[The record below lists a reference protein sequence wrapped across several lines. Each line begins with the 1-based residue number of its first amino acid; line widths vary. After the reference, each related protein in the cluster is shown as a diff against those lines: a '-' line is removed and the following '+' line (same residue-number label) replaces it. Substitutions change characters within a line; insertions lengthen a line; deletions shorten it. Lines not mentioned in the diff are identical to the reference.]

1 MKTIV
6 YYIAITV
13 VFCTLF
19 ISCERDDEERKNQ
32 NQYEIDKSK
41 VYVDDNYENRLKD
54 SVWYY
59 YKYLSLWESGISPKI
74 SEIGK
79 MDSTNYLKDNYTQ
92 YFQSASDVLGYLM
105 YLTKA
110 NVIGNS
116 VKSNAG
122 SGNSYMYYK
131 DIIYDHKKGESKAYD
146 WYSFLDRG
154 GFITGAVQEGY
165 ISGFG
170 MDLMYLQK
178 TNTENADLF
187 IRFIEKNSAAYHA
200 GLRRGHQITSLNGDT
215 KIDYNSQKSSNFS
228 TLNNYLNS
236 SNLEVKYKTPEGN
249 IKTVNI
255 AYRNNSY
262 ADAVYIDTILNLGST
277 KVAYVGLSSFLSTDA
292 WVNDKGVGKSFQTRL
307 REVFEKF
314 TTQNVTEMVVDL
326 RYNGGGSV
334 LTAEYLSDVLAPS
347 SASGQLMYTYKI
359 NAILKE
365 LGWDKPGDEFAP
377 VYFSK
382 KGSLNLSRIYFIVT
396 DETASASELLINTLS
411 PYMQVYMVGNYYS
424 DGKTNTAN
432 NTYGKPVGFFPVE
445 IVSSSNELYVTSF
458 QMFNKNGVGDYFNGL
473 KPNSHVWEYDSF
485 LDFGSQDET
494 MLAAAL
500 THIKTGVFKST
511 EPRSVSAKTNFERK
525 FSQEGVSPRKIQG
538 MYKFRTKKIHF

>member
-1 MKTIV
+1 MRTIA
-6 YYIAITV
+6 YYIAI
-13 VFCTLF
+13 VFSTLF
-19 ISCERDDEERKNQ
+19 LSCERDDDERKNQ

-59 YKYLSLWESGISPKI
+59 YKYLSLWESGLSPKTSDI
-74 SEIGK
+74 RK

-122 SGNSYMYYK
+122 SGNSYVYYK
-131 DIIYDHKKGESKAYD
+131 DIIYDHQKGESKAYD

-154 GFITGAVQEGY
+154 GFITGAVQDGY

-200 GLRRGHQITSLNGDT
+200 GLRRGQQITSLNGDT

-236 SNLEVKYKTPEGN
+236 SNLEVKYKTPEGI
-249 IKTVNI
+249 IKTVSI

-262 ADAVYIDTILNLGST
+262 ADAVYIDTILNVGNT

-307 REVFEKF
+307 REVFEKI

-411 PYMQVYMVGNYYS
+411 PYMQVYMVGNYHS

-485 LDFGSQDET
+485 LDFGNQDET

-500 THIKTGVFKST
+500 AHIKTGIFKST
-511 EPRSVSAKTNFERK
+511 QPRSVSEKTNFERK
-525 FSQEGVSPRKIQG
+525 FSQEGASPRKIQG